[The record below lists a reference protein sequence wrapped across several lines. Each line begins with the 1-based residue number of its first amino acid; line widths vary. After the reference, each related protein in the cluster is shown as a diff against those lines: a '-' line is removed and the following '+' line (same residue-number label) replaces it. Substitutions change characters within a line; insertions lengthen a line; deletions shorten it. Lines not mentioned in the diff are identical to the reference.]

1 LILKLNITKTNILV
15 NPGIRL
21 NIKRVAIYDSNETLV
36 DTKPIEVI
44 DFAGYES
51 TILEYEM
58 KRKDDEIASLRSQ
71 LEKVS
76 EVEKS
81 YEERDDERDDERDE
95 DRVDERVDDKDGEK
109 DGDKPKSSLS
119 AANDDLKPPSYNS
132 KKVKDKPG

>member
-1 LILKLNITKTNILV
+1 MV
-15 NPGIRL
+15 NLGIRL
-21 NIKRVAIYDSNETLV
+21 NIKRVAIYDSNDTLV

-51 TILEYEM
+51 IILEYEM

-76 EVEKS
+76 EVEES
-81 YEERDDERDDERDE
+81 YEERDDDRDDDRDE
-95 DRVDERVDDKDGEK
+95 DRVDETDGVP

-119 AANDDLKPPSYNS
+119 AANDDLKPPSSYNS

>member
-1 LILKLNITKTNILV
+1 MIFLPILILKLNITKTNILV
-15 NPGIRL
+15 NLGIRL

-81 YEERDDERDDERDE
+81 YEERDEERDE
-95 DRVDERVDDKDGEK
+95 ERVDDKDGEK
-109 DGDKPKSSLS
+109 EGDKPKSSLS
-119 AANDDLKPPSYNS
+119 AANDDKKPPSYNA

>member
-1 LILKLNITKTNILV
+1 MV

-81 YEERDDERDDERDE
+81 YEERDDERDE